1 MHSQRIIDIRY
12 VGWDSRGS
20 IVFAGMYI
28 VFKDRW
34 RASSHAI
41 STPVAT
47 LGLYTL

>member
-28 VFKDRW
+28 VFKDR
-34 RASSHAI
+34 SHAI